1 MERLKLRKIPAGTSS
16 QNRRKKGS
24 GEEASFLLESSI
36 FPCIKWK
43 IWKKYSRYGKKA
55 WMEFGEWGWMV
66 EGVWDG
72 DGDNQGKYT
81 AEHTDCKIIDIC
93 VLAYK

>member
-1 MERLKLRKIPAGTSS
+1 
-16 QNRRKKGS
+16 
-24 GEEASFLLESSI
+24 
-36 FPCIKWK
+36 
-43 IWKKYSRYGKKA
+43 
-55 WMEFGEWGWMV
+55 MEFGEWGWMV